1 MPGHDIELEMAE
13 AQVARENLE
22 PVREKKIRD
31 RNFGPKAQFPP
42 GQFPA
47 IPCAAPQFPFDG
59 SHDVQT
65 VELYPVLFFM
75 QYAPVRPESVTPIE
89 LTSWVHVKPSGHV
102 Q

>member
-1 MPGHDIELEMAE
+1 MRQAFRL
-13 AQVARENLE
+13 LLT
-22 PVREKKIRD
+22 
-31 RNFGPKAQFPP
+31 
-42 GQFPA
+42 
-47 IPCAAPQFPFDG
+47 G
-59 SHDVQT
+59 SRTWHDVQT